1 MINKIELSLE
11 ELKDLQNMIYCMFES
26 GYAFEEFLKEYL
38 VIMGLDEVKVT
49 KRSRDGGIDL
59 TAIRTGIGNFSIA
72 DKTYYYVQAK
82 RFKPDN
88 KVSVHTIR
96 ELKGVVP
103 IGHKGMII
111 TTSDFSGPAL
121 QEADN
126 DKSRSIVTVN
136 GIDLVR
142 SCIDNGIG
150 FIYKPIFSKN
160 KFKDFITS
168 SNTISNLNNA
178 ISAPTVDYIEKS
190 ITANDIR
197 ARIISIPSDIMSQFS
212 DNQTSVKVMVNNT
225 NEYQCSINRPR
236 NYLGSVTQIF
246 HAFKLIQEDGTVN
259 PKMSKWFYD
268 TNNSMILLVIEE

>member
-1 MINKIELSLE
+1 MINKTELSYE
-11 ELKDLQNMIYCMFES
+11 ELKDLQNTIYSMFES

-38 VIMGLDEVKVT
+38 VIIGLDEVKVT

-59 TAIRTGIGNFSIA
+59 TAVRTGIGDFSTA

-82 RFKPDN
+82 RYKPDN
-88 KVSVHTIR
+88 KISVHTIR

-103 IGHKGMII
+103 FGHKGMII

-121 QEADN
+121 QEANN
-126 DKSRSIVTVN
+126 DISKPIVTVN

-150 FIYKPIFSKN
+150 FIYKPVFSKN
-160 KFKDFITS
+160 KFRDFITS
-168 SNTISNLNNA
+168 QNTISSSTLPT
-178 ISAPTVDYIEKS
+178 SSRTVDYIEKL

-197 ARIISIPSDIMSQFS
+197 ARIISIPADIMSQMS
-212 DNQTSVKVMVNNT
+212 GNQSSVKVIVNN

-246 HAFKLIQEDGTVN
+246 HAFNLIQEDGTVN
-259 PKMSKWFYD
+259 PKMGKWYYD
-268 TNNSMILLVIEE
+268 TENSVIILLIEE